1 MRALSKGGLGR
12 SGQANSGTQAQ
23 DKAMTKTILITG
35 AGTGIGK
42 DTAKKLLS
50 RGHTVYA
57 TTHAEA
63 EVETLQRELGA
74 GAKVFKL
81 DITVPEDRA
90 KIADLGLDV
99 LVNNAAQNLSGSL
112 ADVKIDRVRR
122 LFEVNLFSSLELTQI
137 AIRSMIAK
145 SGGTIIFMSSI
156 TGRVP
161 EPFVMPY
168 SMTKFAISAAAAGLR
183 AEMKELGKGIHVS
196 VVEPGPYNTGFNQKL
211 VASQFEFMEKE
222 GSLFTR
228 AQVEARKA
236 ATDKRLRLL
245 EVGTTDSIVN
255 KIVAAAEA
263 KKPRLRY
270 VAPWTFALLVRVLR
284 ILGV

>member
-1 MRALSKGGLGR
+1 MS
-12 SGQANSGTQAQ
+12 
-23 DKAMTKTILITG
+23 KTILITG

-42 DTAKKLLS
+42 DTAKSLLA

-57 TTHAEA
+57 TTYAEA
-63 EVETLQRELGA
+63 EVGPLQAELGPA
-74 GAKVFKL
+74 ARVFKL
-81 DITVPEDRA
+81 DITNPADRG

-99 LVNNAAQNLSGSL
+99 LINNAAQNLSGSL

-122 LFEVNLFSSLELTQI
+122 LFEVNLFSALELTQI
-137 AIRSMIAK
+137 AIRSMIARG
-145 SGGTIIFMSSI
+145 GGTVVFISSI

-183 AEMKELGKGIHVS
+183 EEMRTLGKGIQVC

-211 VASQFEFMEKE
+211 VNSQFEHMEQE
-222 GSLFTR
+222 GSLFSR
-228 AQVEARKA
+228 EQVEARKKA
-236 ATDKRLRLL
+236 ADARLRWL
-245 EVGTTDSIVN
+245 EVGSTDTIVR
-255 KIVAAAEA
+255 KIVVAAEA
-263 KKPRLRY
+263 RKPRLRY
-270 VAPWTFALLVRVLR
+270 VAPWTFALLVRLLR

>member
-1 MRALSKGGLGR
+1 
-12 SGQANSGTQAQ
+12 
-23 DKAMTKTILITG
+23 MTKTILITG

-42 DTAKKLLS
+42 DAAKSLLA

-57 TTHAEA
+57 TTYSETEA
-63 EVETLQRELGA
+63 AALQAELGQA
-74 GAKVFKL
+74 ARVFKL
-81 DITVPEDRA
+81 DITNPEDRA

-112 ADVKIDRVRR
+112 AEVKIDRVRR

-137 AIRSMIAK
+137 AIRSMIARG
-145 SGGTIIFMSSI
+145 GGTVIFMSSI

-196 VVEPGPYNTGFNQKL
+196 VVEPGPYNTGFNQKM
-211 VASQFEFMEKE
+211 VGYQFENAEQE
-222 GSLFTR
+222 GSLFSS
-228 AQVEARKA
+228 AQIAARKKA
-236 ATDKRLRLL
+236 IDARLKWL
-245 EVGTTDSIVN
+245 EVGSTDSIVK
-255 KIVAAAEA
+255 KIITAAEA
-263 KKPRLRY
+263 KNPRLRY
-270 VAPWTFALLVRVLR
+270 VAPWTFALLVRLMR
-284 ILGV
+284 IFGV

>member
-1 MRALSKGGLGR
+1 
-12 SGQANSGTQAQ
+12 
-23 DKAMTKTILITG
+23 MTKTILITG

>member
-1 MRALSKGGLGR
+1 MS
-12 SGQANSGTQAQ
+12 
-23 DKAMTKTILITG
+23 KTILITG

-42 DTAKKLLS
+42 DAAKALLA

-57 TTHAEA
+57 TTYSEAEA
-63 EVETLQRELGA
+63 EALQSELGP
-74 GAKVFKL
+74 GARVFQL
-81 DITVPEDRA
+81 DITNPEDRG

-112 ADVKIDRVRR
+112 AEVRIDRVRR

-145 SGGTIIFMSSI
+145 GGGTIIFMSSI

-183 AEMKELGKGIHVS
+183 TEMKELGKGIHVS
-196 VVEPGPYNTGFNQKL
+196 VIEPGPYKTGFNQKM
-211 VASQFEFMEKE
+211 VNSQFEYMEKE
-222 GSLFTR
+222 GSLFSR
-228 AQVEARKA
+228 EQIEARRKA
-236 ATDKRLRLL
+236 IDARLRWL
-245 EVGTTDSIVN
+245 EVGSTDSIVK

-263 KKPRLRY
+263 KNPRLRY
-270 VAPWTFALLVRVLR
+270 VAPWTFALLVRLMR
-284 ILGV
+284 IFGV